1 MNQSSNARKL
11 STLNRDTDIT
21 RCAAYIRTEIRGEA
35 DDCPVVALQKDR
47 METYAS
53 EKGWTICKWYKDN
66 GFSGLTVK
74 RPALKHLMA
83 DAEKHCFDRVLV
95 FQIDRLALR
104 IADFSTIVT
113 KLAGLSIEVASVT
126 PAFDTA
132 SPAGRL
138 TCGVFA
144 ALAEWEKNISL
155 VGDEPLECSLLLRN
169 FDATPATRLVGNA
182 MCALLQFQSEQGDED
197 MARSE
202 LLLHSADLQ
211 RKGAQ

>member
-1 MNQSSNARKL
+1 MNTSLNARNGSK
-11 STLNRDTDIT
+11 TNNTTDIT
-21 RCAAYIRTEIRGEA
+21 RCAAYIRTSLSGQI
-35 DDCPVVALQKDR
+35 DDCLSMAQQRERL
-47 METYAS
+47 ETYAF

-74 RPALKHLMA
+74 RPALKQLMA

-95 FQIDRLALR
+95 FQMDRLARR

-144 ALAEWEKNISL
+144 ALAEWENNISL

-202 LLLHSADLQ
+202 LLLHSVDLQ
-211 RKGAQ
+211 KKGAL